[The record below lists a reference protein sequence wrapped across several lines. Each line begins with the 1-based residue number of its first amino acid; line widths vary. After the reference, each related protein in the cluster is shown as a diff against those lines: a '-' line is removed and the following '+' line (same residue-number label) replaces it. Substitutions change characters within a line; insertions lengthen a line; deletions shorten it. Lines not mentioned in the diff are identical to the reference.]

1 MNPDYFLVHNPYDWN
16 EENYGPL
23 TIPKQGVNVTITKD
37 NINSTNKL
45 LIGMKEKKWKIQIT
59 S

>member
-1 MNPDYFLVHNPYDWN
+1 MNPDLVHNPYDWN

-23 TIPKQGVNVTITKD
+23 TIPKQGVNVVITKD
-37 NINSTNKL
+37 NIVCTNKL
-45 LIGMKEKKWKIQIT
+45 LTKMKEKKWNWIT

>member
-23 TIPKQGVNVTITKD
+23 KIPKQGVTVTIIKD
-37 NINSTNKL
+37 NIDLYK
-45 LIGMKEKKWKIQIT
+45 QIINRYEGEEMENPR
-59 S
+59 